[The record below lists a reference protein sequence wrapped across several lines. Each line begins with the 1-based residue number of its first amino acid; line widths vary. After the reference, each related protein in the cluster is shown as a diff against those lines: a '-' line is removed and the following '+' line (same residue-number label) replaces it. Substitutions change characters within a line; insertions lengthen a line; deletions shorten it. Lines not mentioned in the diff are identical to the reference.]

1 MITMKPSRKET
12 RTKNLQVQEPY
23 PPSSPIT
30 CFFSHFIYPLQPY
43 YCVKVIIS
51 WHDKNCYLLII
62 PIIIVITLLNSNLM
76 RIQICQPQ
84 LFLVRKDSQ
93 IMQTFFEIP
102 LFSAQKKKQ
111 CFIFLW
117 RKLAYEYDQM
127 RLTILEEIKS
137 TLPKSLFYNYY

>member
-1 MITMKPSRKET
+1 MITMKPSRKDS

-30 CFFSHFIYPLQPY
+30 CFFSYFIYPLQPY

-51 WHDKNCYLLII
+51 SHDKNCYILII

-84 LFLVRKDSQ
+84 LFLVRKAPKLCKLS
-93 IMQTFFEIP
+93 
-102 LFSAQKKKQ
+102 LKYHSSALKKKKKTM
-111 CFIFLW
+111 FYKN
-117 RKLAYEYDQM
+117 KLAYEYDQM
-127 RLTILEEIKS
+127 RFTILEEIKS

>member
-1 MITMKPSRKET
+1 MKPSRKET

-30 CFFSHFIYPLQPY
+30 CFFSYFIYPLQPY
-43 YCVKVIIS
+43 YCVKVIIYS
-51 WHDKNCYLLII
+51 HDKNCYILII
-62 PIIIVITLLNSNLM
+62 PIIIVITLQNSNLM

-93 IMQTFFEIP
+93 IMQTFFFEIP

-111 CFIFLW
+111 QYFIFLQ

-127 RLTILEEIKS
+127 RFTILEEIKS